1 MIREMDHFKV
11 ENLSISFGGLK
22 AVNDISF
29 KVEKNTIFSIIG
41 PNGSGKTTIFN
52 LINGVYQPDGG
63 KILLDG
69 ENLVGYTPDRIARR
83 GVARTFQNI
92 ELFSNA
98 TVIDNLLLGRHIH
111 MKTGVFSGAFMWGR
125 RSRAAKEEI
134 RNIKIVEK
142 IIDVFDLQVVRDQF
156 VSGLPY
162 GKRKLVELGRALAL
176 EPKILLLDEPSAGM
190 NTEEK
195 EDLHIWIKDIQEDYK
210 VTILLI
216 EHDMN
221 MVMGISDRVLAMNQ
235 GEKIVEGTP
244 QEVQRHPEVI
254 KAYLGEAE

>member
-1 MIREMDHFKV
+1 M
-11 ENLSISFGGLK
+11 
-22 AVNDISF
+22 
-29 KVEKNTIFSIIG
+29 
-41 PNGSGKTTIFN
+41 
-52 LINGVYQPDGG
+52 
-63 KILLDG
+63 
-69 ENLVGYTPDRIARR
+69 
-83 GVARTFQNI
+83 
-92 ELFSNA
+92 
-98 TVIDNLLLGRHIH
+98 
-111 MKTGVFSGAFMWGR
+111 
-125 RSRAAKEEI
+125 
-134 RNIKIVEK
+134 EK
-142 IIDVFDLQVVRDQF
+142 IIDVFDLQMVRDQF
-156 VSGLPY
+156 VSELPY